1 MMASPNP
8 TTLAIDIGGTGLK
21 ATVLDAGGKPLH
33 DRVRI
38 PTTFPMPPTKLV
50 DDLAKLV
57 ADLPAYD
64 RVSVGFPGA
73 VRDGKIRTAPAFSGT
88 RGLGTDID
96 DDLVRA
102 WNGFDLATALGAK
115 LGKPCRVANDA
126 DVQGAGAVSGTG
138 LEFVMTLGTGV
149 GSAAFFNGDLAL
161 HLELAHHPLSGG
173 ETYNEYLGDAALQ
186 EIGKKKWNKRV
197 VKAVATVDALVLP
210 DAILIGGGNAK
221 HLTAELDPKVRLVDN
236 SAGLLGGIKLWEG
249 KGLQ

>member
-1 MMASPNP
+1 
-8 TTLAIDIGGTGLK
+8 LAIDIGGTGLK
-21 ATVLDAGGKPLH
+21 ATVLDAKGKPLH
-33 DRVRI
+33 DRVRV

-57 ADLPAYD
+57 ADLPPYD

-73 VRDGKIRTAPAFSGT
+73 VRDGKIRTAPAFST
-88 RGLGTDID
+88 ERGLGTDID

-102 WNGFDLATALGAK
+102 WSGFDLATALGK
-115 LGKPCRVANDA
+115 RLDKPCRVANDA
-126 DVQGAGAVSGTG
+126 DVQGAGAVSGKG

-149 GSAAFFNGDLAL
+149 GTAVFSNGALAV

-186 EIGKKKWNKRV
+186 KIGKKKWNKRV
-197 VKAVATVDALVLP
+197 AKAVETVDALVLP
-210 DAILIGGGNAK
+210 DAILVGGGNAK
-221 HLTAELDPKVRLVDN
+221 HITADLGPKVRLVDN

-249 KGLQ
+249 PGLQ